1 MNLREMALS
10 PGRVDALDPPRL
22 RLSVELQS
30 LALASVLPRVTVQID
45 WHSGPRAELR
55 PLFELAD
62 DSRANW
68 TNISNWGGSL
78 WSFAVG
84 WRSVISS
91 SWRRRGRA
99 RSSSRTWPS
108 CRSGKPLEWAAPSS
122 PRPW

>member
-30 LALASVLPRVTVQID
+30 LALAYCPPRVTVQID

-62 DSRANW
+62 DSR
-68 TNISNWGGSL
+68 SQLDEYLELGRVPVVL
-78 WSFAVG
+78 
-84 WRSVISS
+84 
-91 SWRRRGRA
+91 RGRVA
-99 RSSSRTWPS
+99 ISHLQLVETT
-108 CRSGKPLEWAAPSS
+108 G
-122 PRPW
+122 